1 MSIAC
6 VSCWFHFGFILI
18 RTRKANMLLTANEVF
33 QKAPFTNSSSYRMIR
48 QAWGKII
55 VQILKFQ
62 VSSTS
67 SMTSYLQRNIPLV
80 KINVCWTSSTLLL
93 LSGVFGEL
101 TYNIPEETKTI
112 FLVIPSSLSD
122 SLSLSHSHTS
132 GCI

>member
-1 MSIAC
+1 
-6 VSCWFHFGFILI
+6 
-18 RTRKANMLLTANEVF
+18 
-33 QKAPFTNSSSYRMIR
+33 MIR

-67 SMTSYLQRNIPLV
+67 SMTSYLHRNIPLV